1 MPRRCGQ
8 NDFAVIAKMRRI
20 HLVFGLVALVAFA
33 ATGMV
38 MRTHTPR
45 LRVLGD
51 DVRLM
56 YRSRHIY
63 LMASGMANVLLG
75 AYLVPSRSAWRRGLQ
90 RAGSIL
96 FLGAPLLLLAA
107 FFGETERGLQGSLW
121 RSSFGLFAL
130 LGGTVLHFF
139 GAELFSDSHSSDDR
153 SSDSRSSDSR
163 SSEIPSSSM
172 RE

>member
-1 MPRRCGQ
+1 
-8 NDFAVIAKMRRI
+8 
-20 HLVFGLVALVAFA
+20 
-33 ATGMV
+33 

-51 DVRLM
+51 EVRLM

-75 AYLVPSRSAWRRGLQ
+75 VYLVPSRVGWRRGLQ

-96 FLGAPLLLLAA
+96 FLAAPVLLAA
-107 FFGETERGLQGSLW
+107 AFFAEAAHGLEGGLW
-121 RSSFGLFAL
+121 RSTAGVFAL

-139 GAELFSDSHSSDDR
+139 GADSLSTNPLSNNSS
-153 SSDSRSSDSR
+153 SGG
-163 SSEIPSSSM
+163 PSSTM
-172 RE
+172 RG